1 LSIGLMQED
10 YAVVACPDGI
20 SAIHELRQAKERD
33 SGFDFLVTD
42 IFMPDIDGLKI
53 LKVIKSLH
61 PELPVLVMTGF
72 GDEKLKYTALAEYN
86 TSYLDK
92 PFEIGD
98 LVTALD
104 ALSPGTTG
112 AEDSAEE
119 RRETGPQVRESVSA
133 YLTIRIKDDAR
144 SLEIFNR
151 LHDMEGVQSCN
162 ATYGDAD
169 IILLAQATSMEGIQ
183 RLFET
188 VREMKGVEVSSLS
201 PVEIPKLDRDVK
213 EFVDIYQRAAKQ
225 KMRSELPKHTGTMSY
240 IIVDID
246 KNEIQQVFTTVFFID
261 EVVFCDVIDNGARLV
276 GMITGLDTGEQIR
289 KTIDRLA
296 RVDGVLRIREAKIIK
311 MTDS

>member
-1 LSIGLMQED
+1 
-10 YAVVACPDGI
+10 
-20 SAIHELRQAKERD
+20 
-33 SGFDFLVTD
+33 
-42 IFMPDIDGLKI
+42 
-53 LKVIKSLH
+53 
-61 PELPVLVMTGF
+61 
-72 GDEKLKYTALAEYN
+72 
-86 TSYLDK
+86 
-92 PFEIGD
+92 
-98 LVTALD
+98 
-104 ALSPGTTG
+104 
-112 AEDSAEE
+112 
-119 RRETGPQVRESVSA
+119 VSA

-261 EVVFCDVIDNGARLV
+261 EVVFCDVIDDGARLV